1 MEKHKIQQKL
11 DQSLSKNRQL
21 EDEIRDLQGKN
32 VSLMDD
38 NKKTNLKMAAIEE
51 KLWELEL
58 KQVTGSK

>member
-11 DQSLSKNRQL
+11 DQANNKNRQL

-51 KLWELEL
+51 KQWELEL
-58 KQVTGSK
+58 K